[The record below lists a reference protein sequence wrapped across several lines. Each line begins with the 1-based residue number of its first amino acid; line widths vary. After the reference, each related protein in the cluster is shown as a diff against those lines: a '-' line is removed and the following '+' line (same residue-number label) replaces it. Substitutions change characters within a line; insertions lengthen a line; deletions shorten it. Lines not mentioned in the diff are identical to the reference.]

1 MAEQVGIERVA
12 GTVVAE
18 QDKTNLAAV
27 VIEIA
32 QFERM
37 QARRQRNLSA
47 LFEQRMFSVVI
58 NHHPAADTQDGA
70 VVGSERK
77 GIDPGC
83 RNVDIPPENHPD
95 GPAAGSR
102 TRETD
107 RIDDTTAAGSV
118 KSLRNAD
125 RVATG
130 KTAEVPIDAQ
140 TGFSVPRLQRP
151 RIILLLI
158 ADGYPVARTAVGMVG
173 PDVQHTIVADNQ
185 RGVVTRRVYGRHRAV
200 ECIAQNGTG
209 QRTDD
214 GSPDRIGEDADSM
227 IIRQRRNPIVDTL
240 IIQPSAIVQQPRHE
254 SVLVE
259 LARPVHPFSAKT
271 SRRG

>member
-1 MAEQVGIERVA
+1 MTRSRRLYFLLGLAVLLLCAAAAAPRARALWAQLPSGEWIEAADCAARREAPAPGRDALHVRA
-12 GTVVAE
+12 GMRPARGCTGTVVAE

-118 KSLRNAD
+118 NA
-125 RVATG
+125 G
-130 KTAEVPIDAQ
+130 S
-140 TGFSVPRLQRP
+140 SVPRVRGYWAKRRP
-151 RIILLLI
+151 FHSPSDSGRGSDRQTGETRIQ
-158 ADGYPVARTAVGMVG
+158 T
-173 PDVQHTIVADNQ
+173 
-185 RGVVTRRVYGRHRAV
+185 
-200 ECIAQNGTG
+200 
-209 QRTDD
+209 
-214 GSPDRIGEDADSM
+214 
-227 IIRQRRNPIVDTL
+227 
-240 IIQPSAIVQQPRHE
+240 
-254 SVLVE
+254 
-259 LARPVHPFSAKT
+259 
-271 SRRG
+271 

>member
-1 MAEQVGIERVA
+1 MA

-37 QARRQRNLSA
+37 QARRQRSLVRSFRA
-47 LFEQRMFSVVI
+47 EDVLRRYQPPPCRRYAGWRRRRKRAQRCRSPVAGMSI
-58 NHHPAADTQDGA
+58 YP
-70 VVGSERK
+70 RK
-77 GIDPGC
+77 I
-83 RNVDIPPENHPD
+83 IPTAR
-95 GPAAGSR
+95 AAGSR

-158 ADGYPVARTAVGMVG
+158 ANGYPVARTAVGMVG
-173 PDVQHTIVADNQ
+173 PDVQRTIVADKQ
-185 RGVVTRRVYGRHRAV
+185 RGRRNAASLRSAPSRQVYSAKRHRA
-200 ECIAQNGTG
+200 A
-209 QRTDD
+209 
-214 GSPDRIGEDADSM
+214 DRR
-227 IIRQRRNPIVDTL
+227 RQSGPNR
-240 IIQPSAIVQQPRHE
+240 
-254 SVLVE
+254 
-259 LARPVHPFSAKT
+259 
-271 SRRG
+271 